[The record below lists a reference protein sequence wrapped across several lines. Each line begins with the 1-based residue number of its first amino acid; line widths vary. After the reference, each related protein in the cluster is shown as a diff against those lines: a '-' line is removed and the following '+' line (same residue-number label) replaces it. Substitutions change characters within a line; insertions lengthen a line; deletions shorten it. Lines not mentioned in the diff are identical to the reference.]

1 MNRKLTQPEE
11 VDLALNEMAGRDLNT
26 MVGRVADK
34 KHMHHKHAAFLA
46 DSNAGYLTPYRAAY
60 MKAHNI
66 EPR

>member
-1 MNRKLTQPEE
+1 MKRNLTQPEE
-11 VDLALNEMAGRDLNT
+11 VDLALNEMAARDLNK
-26 MVGRVADK
+26 MAARVADK
-34 KHMHHKHAAFLA
+34 KHMHHKHAAIQA